1 MSGYKTLKEEAW
13 QANQELP
20 RRGVVLYTF
29 GNVSAFDRNQGVFAI
44 KPSGVPYE
52 SLKVSDM
59 VIVDLECRIV
69 EGRLKPSSDTQT
81 HAVLYRQFADIGGI
95 AHTHSTHATAWAQA
109 GRSIPIY
116 GTTHADHL
124 AMDVPCTKIM
134 TDDAIQGDYEEETG
148 NQIVAAFQLLNP
160 VEVEM
165 VLVSGHGPFTWGKT
179 AMKAVYNAVIL
190 EELAKMAWITEQVN
204 GKVTRLKKTLIDK
217 HYFRKHGKDA
227 YYGQNETK

>member
-1 MSGYKTLKEEAW
+1 VSGYKYLKEEAW

-20 RRGVVLYTF
+20 RRNVVLYTF
-29 GNVSAFDRNQGVFAI
+29 GNVSAIDRNRGAFAI

-52 SLKVSDM
+52 SLKISDM
-59 VIVDLECRIV
+59 VVVDLECRII
-69 EGRLKPSSDTQT
+69 EGRLRPSSDTRT
-81 HAVLYRQFADIGGI
+81 HTVLYRRFTEIGGI

-109 GRSIPIY
+109 GRPIPIY

-134 TDDAIQGDYEEETG
+134 SDAAIRGNYEEETG
-148 NQIVAAFQLLNP
+148 NRIIEAFQGLNP
-160 VEVEM
+160 AEVEM

-179 AMKAVYNAVIL
+179 ATKAVYNAVIL
-190 EELAKMAWITEQVN
+190 EELAKMAWITEQIN
-204 GKVTRLKKTLIDK
+204 GKVSRLKKTLIDK

-227 YYGQNETK
+227 TYGQNEKK

>member
-13 QANQELP
+13 LANQELP
-20 RRGVVLYTF
+20 HRGVVLYTF

-165 VLVSGHGPFTWGKT
+165 VLVSGVQRGYT
-179 AMKAVYNAVIL
+179 
-190 EELAKMAWITEQVN
+190 
-204 GKVTRLKKTLIDK
+204 
-217 HYFRKHGKDA
+217 
-227 YYGQNETK
+227 

>member
-1 MSGYKTLKEEAW
+1 VSGYKTLKEEAW

-59 VIVDLECRIV
+59 VVVDLECGIV
-69 EGRLKPSSDTQT
+69 EGRLKPSSDTRT
-81 HAVLYRQFADIGGI
+81 HAVLYRQFAEIGGI

-124 AMDVPCTKIM
+124 AMDVPCTKMM
-134 TDDAIQGDYEEETG
+134 TDDAIRRDYEEETG
-148 NQIVAAFQLLNP
+148 NQIVEAFQLLNP

-217 HYFRKHGKDA
+217 HYLRKHGKDA

>member
-1 MSGYKTLKEEAW
+1 VSDYRILKEEAW

-59 VIVDLECRIV
+59 VVVDLECGIV
-69 EGRLKPSSDTQT
+69 EGRLKPSSDTRT

-124 AMDVPCTKIM
+124 AMDVPCTKMM
-134 TDDAIQGDYEEETG
+134 TDDAIRRDYEEETG
-148 NQIVAAFQLLNP
+148 NQIIAAFQLLNP

-217 HYFRKHGKDA
+217 HYLRKHGKDA